1 MNTCEF
7 NTYNL
12 IKTVETVIVKY
23 KSSNTRL
30 KSGVKKKIISLNRF
44 NGLISLL
51 TLYINQKKYL
61 EEKMRKIIIAGNW
74 KMNNDLTQTEK
85 LIVHL
90 KNLLQNEKPN
100 CDVVVCPPYTS
111 LSEASKLLKGSQI
124 KLGAQNMHFE
134 ENGAFTGEVSAL
146 MLKSVGCE
154 YVILGHSERRHI
166 FGESNEMINKK
177 IKKALSAGLK
187 PIFCVG
193 ELLEERENGT
203 TNDVVKKQIL
213 KGLAEISADDMKNI
227 IVAYEPVWAIG
238 TGKTASPAQAQEVH
252 EFIRDLVEIT
262 YSLEIANDLVIQYGG
277 SVKPDN
283 AKELISQKDI
293 DGALVG
299 GACLKADSFVG
310 IIKGA

>member
-1 MNTCEF
+1 MR
-7 NTYNL
+7 
-12 IKTVETVIVKY
+12 KTV
-23 KSSNTRL
+23 
-30 KSGVKKKIISLNRF
+30 
-44 NGLISLL
+44 
-51 TLYINQKKYL
+51 
-61 EEKMRKIIIAGNW
+61 IAGNW
-74 KMNNDLTQTEK
+74 KMNNDLKESEK
-85 LIVHL
+85 LIVEL

-100 CDVVVCPPYTS
+100 CDVIVCPPFTS
-111 LSEASKLLKGSQI
+111 LLEASKLLKGSQI

-134 ENGAFTGEVSAL
+134 DIGAFTGEVSAS

-154 YVILGHSERRHI
+154 YVILGHSERRTI
-166 FGESNEMINKK
+166 FGEGDEVINKK

-203 TNDVVKKQIL
+203 TNDVVKRQVL
-213 KGLAEISADDMKNI
+213 KGLDGISTDDMKNI

-238 TGKTASPAQAQEVH
+238 TGKTATPAQAQEVH
-252 EFIRDLVEIT
+252 EFIRDLIEID
-262 YSLEIANDLVIQYGG
+262 YSLEVANELTIQYGG

-283 AKELISQKDI
+283 AKELLSQKDI

-299 GACLKADSFVG
+299 GACLKADSFLG